1 MVRAVLVKHLG
12 ERKIVIANNSISKKF
27 ASTRGNI
34 CGITWNGCNV
44 DEDTFVAILNEQN
57 LEVEALSLP
66 VSKLYSS
73 SFCQSLND
81 FSPVKNPVYTDLEN
95 FHASSPQ
102 QCLSLPVT
110 NLEST
115 ADVTE
120 PVFIQ
125 EALPQKCAFSQSSLA
140 GISSQPSYTAQVAFT
155 SNPLTNAI
163 QKDLIF
169 KKLPNNYRQRQYT
182 KCHSLKVKRL
192 PQVSVSNSNR
202 KLKPVVT
209 ELVANQEQLLKDVE
223 NELKKKKPSQP
234 TLSILN
240 RQLFDNETFSM
251 IPKRIN
257 FAPTLMLEEAIRFY
271 VDFKDAIIKI
281 QAMLFWISPESGNHT
296 ENLSKL
302 QQKLISK
309 KTCDKLFMKV
319 DCDSIG
325 EYIRVPSSYGP

>member
-1 MVRAVLVKHLG
+1 MVKAVLVKHLG

-27 ASTRGNI
+27 ASTSGNI

-44 DEDTFVAILNEQN
+44 DEDTFVAILNKQN

-81 FSPVKNPVYTDLEN
+81 FSPVKNPVYIDLEN

-115 ADVTE
+115 AHVTE

-140 GISSQPSYTAQVAFT
+140 GISSQPSYTAQVALT

-163 QKDLIF
+163 QKIDRTSFVGDVRQQLINYFPPHIKHFVSSNSVVEDKIVARELMACLLSFCFSHIPTHAIIENRVLLHKTFFSKLKSICLSLYPCYGQRWDLIF
-169 KKLPNNYRQRQYT
+169 KKLLNNYRQRQYT
-182 KCHSLKVKRL
+182 KCHSLKVKRK
-192 PQVSVSNSNR
+192 NNNR

-209 ELVANQEQLLKDVE
+209 ELVANQKQLLKDVE
-223 NELKKKKPSQP
+223 VRK
-234 TLSILN
+234 
-240 RQLFDNETFSM
+240 
-251 IPKRIN
+251 
-257 FAPTLMLEEAIRFY
+257 
-271 VDFKDAIIKI
+271 
-281 QAMLFWISPESGNHT
+281 MLFMDLRNIY
-296 ENLSKL
+296 
-302 QQKLISK
+302 I
-309 KTCDKLFMKV
+309 TCIL
-319 DCDSIG
+319 
-325 EYIRVPSSYGP
+325 